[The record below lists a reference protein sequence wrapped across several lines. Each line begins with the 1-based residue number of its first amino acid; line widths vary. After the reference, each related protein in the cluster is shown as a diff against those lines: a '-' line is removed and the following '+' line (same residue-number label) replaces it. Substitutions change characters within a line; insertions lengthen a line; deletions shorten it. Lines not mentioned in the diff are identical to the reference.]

1 MSNSATDVDLRE
13 ATLQGLRLKRKEL
26 PTLWLYDVRGSQ
38 LYEKV
43 TQLPEYY
50 LPGRE
55 REILSTYAS
64 EIAALT
70 RARTLVEL
78 GAGSARN
85 TRLLLDALA
94 STLERFVP
102 LDASEEFLR
111 TTAEAVAAEYPRVL
125 VDALAGDFE
134 RDLASLPTG
143 GSRLIALLGST
154 IGNLHPS
161 QRLRFLSA
169 VADTLSADDT
179 FLVGVDLVK
188 DVARLEAAYN
198 DTRGVTEAFVRNA
211 FTAVNRE
218 LGATFDQRAF
228 VYDACWDPE
237 REWMDIGFRAR
248 HAHTVSL
255 RGLELDV
262 AFERDEPLRVE
273 VSAKFRR
280 KRFES
285 EARRAGLDV
294 ESWWTDPARDFAVA
308 LMVATDAAPDRAPT

>member
-1 MSNSATDVDLRE
+1 M
-13 ATLQGLRLKRKEL
+13 
-26 PTLWLYDVRGSQ
+26 
-38 LYEKV
+38 
-43 TQLPEYY
+43 
-50 LPGRE
+50 
-55 REILSTYAS
+55 
-64 EIAALT
+64 
-70 RARTLVEL
+70 
-78 GAGSARN
+78 
-85 TRLLLDALA
+85 LLDALA
-94 STLERFVP
+94 STVERFVP
-102 LDASEEFLR
+102 LDASEEFLP
-111 TTAEAVAAEYPRVL
+111 TTAEAVASEYPRVL

-134 RDLASLPTG
+134 RDLDSLPTG
-143 GSRLIALLGST
+143 RSRLIALLGST

-161 QRLRFLSA
+161 RRLRFLSA

-188 DVARLEAAYN
+188 DVARLEAAHN

-211 FTAVNRE
+211 LAAVNLE
-218 LGATFDQRAF
+218 LGATCDQRSF
-228 VYDACWDPE
+228 VYDARWDPE

-294 ESWWTDPARDFAVA
+294 ESWWTDAAGDFAVA